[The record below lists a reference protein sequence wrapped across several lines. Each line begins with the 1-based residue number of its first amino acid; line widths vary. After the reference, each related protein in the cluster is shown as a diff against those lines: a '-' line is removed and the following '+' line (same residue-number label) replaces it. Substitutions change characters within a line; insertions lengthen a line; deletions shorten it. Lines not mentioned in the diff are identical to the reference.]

1 MFDVPS
7 YLAED
12 RLSVETVEAL
22 VAALSV
28 RNDCPHPQGRA
39 TGVAAVHDYLM
50 GRIMLNSINQ
60 LFMTRF
66 ISRKSSL

>member
-1 MFDVPS
+1 MLFDVPS

-28 RNDCPHPQGRA
+28 RNDCSHPQGQG
-39 TGVAAVHDYLM
+39 TGLM
-50 GRIMLNSINQ
+50 TFTVNRLVE
-60 LFMTRF
+60 
-66 ISRKSSL
+66 